1 MATGGKATDHLSF
14 HSSARRAEDERGD
27 RSDGTLAGAVLVL
40 VLAGASMLVLM
51 EALVSL
57 LTRLSN
63 SLF

>member
-1 MATGGKATDHLSF
+1 MTDHPSF
-14 HSSARRAEDERGD
+14 HGPPRRTGDERD
-27 RSDGTLAGAVLVL
+27 ERSEWTLAGAVLVL

-63 SLF
+63 FLF